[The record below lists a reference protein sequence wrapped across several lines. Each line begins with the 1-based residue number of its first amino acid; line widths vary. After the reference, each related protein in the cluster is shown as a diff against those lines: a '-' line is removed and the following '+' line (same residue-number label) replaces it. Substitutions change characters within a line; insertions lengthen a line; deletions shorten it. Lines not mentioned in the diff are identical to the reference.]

1 MLSFLAAIVAGFL
14 ATLAFAPRLPS
25 LQLQDPRIL
34 QGLHQETAKRFLRRA
49 KPAWTK
55 IIRRPRAAANNKAIK
70 PLTIGFYVS
79 WDQESRQS
87 LREHIGSLDVVAPQW
102 VALRDPNGNADFTDD
117 PEATALIAAAAKPPA
132 IMAVIHNAHEATFDT
147 AIGDGVILN
156 KGAEDRLL
164 TSLIDQAA
172 KHGYAGY
179 TFDLENLSP
188 NAVAAYPAFLKHARD
203 VLGPHGL
210 EVWVTAPFDD
220 EDQPFKALEEAT
232 DTLIL
237 MAYDQHWSTGDPG
250 PAAGQDWF
258 EKNLDLRLSKLD
270 PDKTIMAF
278 GSYGYDW
285 RARDKTGQGRADVID
300 FHDAMQIARDSDA
313 TIRMDDNALNPTF
326 GYADENQVKH
336 TVWFLDATT
345 LFNQIK
351 VTDPWHVRGYAMWRL
366 GSEDP
371 GMWSL
376 FGKNYGQL
384 DAGGLLKPTT
394 GQGVDFDGTG
404 EVLHVSATPST
415 GKRTLTFDPDTG
427 LIADEHYD
435 VLPTSYEIQRYGAH
449 RGLVALTFDDGP
461 DGRWT
466 PKILKILKDKEAPA
480 TFFVIGKN
488 MQAHPELVKREID
501 QGMIVGNHTYT
512 HPNIGLLPAPELN
525 LELNATQRLF
535 EVITGKS
542 MRFLRPP
549 YFGDA
554 EPSTP
559 AEVDPLV
566 AAQKLGYLIVGL
578 RIDPDDWKKP
588 DPVLIVQR
596 SLSRLADPNPET
608 GGQVILLHDSGG
620 DRTHTVEALPN
631 LIDQLRAHGYR
642 LVTVAELAGM
652 SPEQANPP
660 TQRQWLELTLDRLG
674 FGIFREIDLALQTL
688 FITAIGLG
696 LLRLVFL
703 AVLALVHRFRE
714 GGRMPADLDPE
725 TGPLVSVLIPCFNE
739 EKVIAA
745 SVARILESRWTRLEV
760 VVLDDGSSDG
770 TSAEVEKHFA
780 DDPRVRLLRFPN
792 GGKALALN
800 KGLDQVKGEIVVAL
814 DADTLF
820 PPSTIPRLVRW
831 FADPR
836 VGAVAGN
843 ALVGNRRNI
852 VTRWQ
857 ALEYVTAQN
866 LERRALAA
874 LGAVTVVPGAVGA
887 WRRSA
892 LERLGGYPSD
902 TLAEDQDLTMA
913 VQTAGWRVEFDPDA
927 RAYTEAPETV
937 AGLLKQ
943 RFRWSFGTLQCI
955 WKHRSATF
963 NTKRPIL
970 GFVALPQIWLFQIV
984 LATAAPLVDLAVVW
998 SLISASLDHFFH
1010 PVEWGSDN
1018 LVRSLLYWAV
1028 FIFVDLSAAALG
1040 MALERRAPWADL
1052 PWLPVQRF
1060 GYRQLMYYVVLK
1072 AVVTAVRGPIVGWG
1086 KLERRAT
1093 AAVGGQS

>member
-1 MLSFLAAIVAGFL
+1 MTSDSPPPEPTTSQSEPGGSEPAGAPHDRFVFHDPSGRRARRAGQAGGLMLSFLAAIVAGFL

-652 SPEQANPP
+652 RPEQANPP

-984 LATAAPLVDLAVVW
+984 LATAAPLVDLAV
-998 SLISASLDHFFH
+998 
-1010 PVEWGSDN
+1010 
-1018 LVRSLLYWAV
+1018 
-1028 FIFVDLSAAALG
+1028 
-1040 MALERRAPWADL
+1040 
-1052 PWLPVQRF
+1052 
-1060 GYRQLMYYVVLK
+1060 
-1072 AVVTAVRGPIVGWG
+1072 
-1086 KLERRAT
+1086 
-1093 AAVGGQS
+1093 